1 MLAIDYL
8 GAIVAAV
15 AQFKRPAVS
24 MNAAAKNYATQDA
37 KNRAHPDRAD
47 GRTLA
52 IYAARQFGQLSR
64 GYGRH
69 GIAPDISAV

>member
-1 MLAIDYL
+1 MLAVDYL

-15 AQFKRPAVS
+15 APFERPALS

-37 KNRAHPDRAD
+37 KNRAHPDRAN
-47 GRTLA
+47 GRVLA
-52 IYAARQFGQLSR
+52 IYAARQLGQFSR
-64 GYGRH
+64 GHRRH

>member
-1 MLAIDYL
+1 MIAVDYY

-15 AQFKRPAVS
+15 AEFRRSALS
-24 MNAAAKNYATQDA
+24 MSAAAKNYATQDA

-47 GRTLA
+47 GRIFA

-64 GYGRH
+64 GHRRH
-69 GIAPDISAV
+69 GSAFDISAV